1 MFKYKNLNNKM
12 LKNKSHII
20 MILVFVL
27 ILVISFPVKASYFDY
42 TDFNWDEFYKKN
54 INYWND
60 TCKKEGETDGCDE
73 VTLKAQKNFYVSL
86 YKMLAEYEA
95 DGYHIN
101 DNIIIG
107 TVFYMLDP
115 MYANDKVS
123 DDAPVS
129 DKDVNNYYEPSY
141 VVVNGDSINSQKD
154 ENGETVIPDADVE
167 LNDYADIKRSDS
179 DTANTLADYYDNERN
194 TLKTLL
200 KNMIAY
206 RTHCYKK
213 LNKVTITKD
222 DGSTETTCPEGSY
235 ETDVYIA
242 EDQLTGFGTVI
253 RDIDIFFNDANNL
266 KFSYSKFCA
275 QELEGNGGYELGFT
289 YYHTGRLLH
298 DSKRKINAKFYDEE
312 FDDPYYD
319 NCVSQGGYYTY
330 LSSNGDVDQSVS
342 TDKYFDFLKTSK
354 YFDNKA
360 QLQSYYTDN
369 ILKPENVDCLTS
381 DVCNNSLE
389 AKVGTDGYQN
399 YEEDLEKD
407 RLDIIYDIIDY
418 LNNYGVAVS
427 YDGHGTADYTS
438 VETQDTNYRS
448 YYYWPIGSN
457 ETREEN
463 GITYAD
469 GTPTKTPDAVIRRFG
484 ETYDPIDQKKEMH
497 YGIDISGEDGVTNV
511 INVYKGT
518 VISIKNDCT
527 VSDYECNEG
536 YGNEVVVQTDNGD
549 YVIYAHLASIDDAII
564 PGAQVVQGE
573 LLGKLGAT
581 GKVLEPCLHY
591 EIRIGSN
598 SVDNAIDPLQS
609 TGAGKWEESKESTSL
624 RPQSSYLF
632 SGLSGKSTK
641 FSGTSLTK
649 EEYVSKVN
657 SYCNSSQTSG
667 KLASYICSNA
677 GAYYDSAKKYDVN
690 PEFVITRAIVE
701 GNSPGGNTHN
711 YWGINCTNTG
721 GASACYSFS
730 GVDDG
735 VKSLASTINKYN
747 TIGDAMSK
755 YAYIGNCWAKG
766 SWSAGGCIYYPYIKQ
781 YLSDSRASYV
791 GEVCDYENSS
801 GAHTMSCGVGSD
813 GKPAVKT
820 TQEDQDAYTQYQ
832 CDQKMNPINGNIFS

>member
-1 MFKYKNLNNKM
+1 MFKYKNLYSKII
-12 LKNKSHII
+12 KNKSHVI

-27 ILVISFPVKASYFDY
+27 TLIISSPVKASYFDY
-42 TDFNWDEFYKKN
+42 TDFDWDEFYKKN
-54 INYWND
+54 INYWNE
-60 TCKKEGETDGCDE
+60 TCKSEGQTDGCDE

-95 DGYHIN
+95 EGYHID

-115 MYANDKVS
+115 MYANDKVP
-123 DDAPVS
+123 DDAPVK
-129 DKDVNNYYEPSY
+129 DKDVNNYFEPSY
-141 VVVNGDSINSQKD
+141 MVVDGDSINSQKD
-154 ENGETVIPDADVE
+154 ENDETIIPDADVD
-167 LNDYADIKRSDS
+167 LKDYAEIKTSDS
-179 DTANTLADYYDNERN
+179 DKANSLSDYYDNERN

-200 KNMIAY
+200 KNMLSY

-213 LNKVTITKD
+213 LDEITVTKD
-222 DGSTETTCPEGSY
+222 DGTIEKTCPTGSY
-235 ETDVYIA
+235 KTKVFVADEELSFLGSI
-242 EDQLTGFGTVI
+242 G
-253 RDIDIFFNDANNL
+253 RSIDIFFNDADNL
-266 KFSYSKFCA
+266 KFSYSEFCA
-275 QELEGNGGYELGFT
+275 QDVSNGGYELGFT

-298 DSKRKINAKFYDEE
+298 DSIRKVDALFYGEE

-319 NCVSQGGYYTY
+319 ECVSNDGYYTY
-330 LSSNGDVDQSVS
+330 LSSNGTVDQAVNVE
-342 TDKYFDFLKTSK
+342 KYFDFLKESK

-360 QLQSYYTDN
+360 QLQSYFSYD
-369 ILKPENVDCLTS
+369 ILKPEGVDCLTS
-381 DVCNNSLE
+381 DVCSNSLE
-389 AKVGTDGYQN
+389 AKVGTDGYEN
-399 YEEDLEKD
+399 YREKLESD

-427 YDGHGTADYTS
+427 YDGHGTANYTS

-469 GTPTKTPDAVIRRFG
+469 GTPTKTPDDVIRRFG
-484 ETYDPIDQKKEMH
+484 DTYDSVDQKKEMH
-497 YGIDISGEDGVTNV
+497 YGIDISGEEGVTNV

-518 VISIKNDCT
+518 VISIKTDCT
-527 VSDYECNEG
+527 TSDYECNEG
-536 YGNEVVVQTDNGD
+536 YGNEVIVQTDNGD
-549 YVIYAHLASIDDAII
+549 YIIYAHLASIDEAII
-564 PGAQVVQGE
+564 PGAQVETGE
-573 LLGKLGAT
+573 LLGKVGAT

-609 TGAGKWEESKESTSL
+609 TGSGKWNDSKESTAL
-624 RPQSSYLF
+624 RPVSSYLF
-632 SGLSGKSTK
+632 SGLSGKSAK

-649 EEYVSKVN
+649 EEFVSKVT
-657 SYCNSSQTSG
+657 SYCNSSQTAG
-667 KLASYICSNA
+667 KLSSYLCENA
-677 GAYYDSAKKYDVN
+677 GEYYDSAKKYDVN
-690 PEFVITRAIVE
+690 PEFIMTRAIVE

-721 GASACYSFS
+721 GSNACYSFT

-735 VKSLASTINKYN
+735 VRSLANTINKYN

-755 YAYIGNCWAKG
+755 YAYIGGCWARG
-766 SWSAGGCIYYPYIKQ
+766 SWSSGGCIYYPYIKQ
-781 YLSDSRASYV
+781 YMSASRASYV
-791 GEVCDYENSS
+791 GEVCDYENST
-801 GAHTMSCGVGSD
+801 GAHSMSCGVDSSGN
-813 GKPAVKT
+813 PAVKT

-832 CDQKMNPINGNIFS
+832 CDQKMNPINSSIFS